1 MRQSI
6 RFLSMLLLALS
17 LSTGAMGSASAQT
30 TNPWGIDPADPG
42 PIRAQGVAGG
52 EVTKTFELTLTGDV
66 PEGEIAF
73 VIYET
78 SDGGED
84 FIDFCGPAEFATE
97 GPCEAGTYTSD
108 PITLDAGT
116 QVSYVFLAGDPEA
129 QGPRFEEEGMETL
142 TESMVNRAAF
152 DYGGGDKQD
161 DTQVDNEQKD
171 DTPVTDEQK
180 DDTGVDE
187 GKVDAPVIDEQK
199 DDAPTVDEQKD
210 DTQAGEGKDDG
221 GDTLPVTGGAA
232 PAGVPLGG
240 VAALGLLLTSGY
252 AALRRR

>member
-6 RFLSMLLLALS
+6 RFLFMLLLALS
-17 LSTGAMGSASAQT
+17 LSAGAAGSASAQAS
-30 TNPWGIDPADPG
+30 NPWGIDPADPG
-42 PIRAQGVAGG
+42 PIRAQGEAGG
-52 EVTKTFELTLTGDV
+52 GTVTKTFELTLTGDV
-66 PEGEIAF
+66 PEGELAF

-78 SDGGED
+78 SDGGGD
-84 FIDFCGPAEFATE
+84 AIFYCGPAEFTME

-129 QGPRFEEEGMETL
+129 EGPRFEEEGMETL

-180 DDTGVDE
+180 DDTGVE
-187 GKVDAPVIDEQK
+187 VGKDDAPVIDEQK
-199 DDAPTVDEQKD
+199 DDAPTGEEKD
-210 DTQAGEGKDDG
+210 DTQVGEGKDDG

-232 PAGVPLGG
+232 PAGIPMGS
-240 VAALGLLLTSGY
+240 VAALGLLLISGY